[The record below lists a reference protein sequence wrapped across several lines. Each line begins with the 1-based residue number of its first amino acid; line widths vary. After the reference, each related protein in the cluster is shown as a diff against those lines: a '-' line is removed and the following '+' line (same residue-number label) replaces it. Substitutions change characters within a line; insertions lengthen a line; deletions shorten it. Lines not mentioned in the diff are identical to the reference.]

1 MRDIRPNAQLQFI
14 IQYLHWCLTPAL
26 AVFNIAQQKWTFYQT
41 SNLLSTL
48 PPGLLFVTKSAP
60 EFDFRPITVFLQGC
74 IIPSR
79 SWFGWK
85 RRSPESQKARVSVQ
99 IRKAALIKEI
109 LFRWPIGRHLSTF
122 QVSFQWF
129 LSFRE
134 APLKQRSPLIGH
146 CPNSDCFPLHSNGHS
161 GALYFRV
168 DLSKFVKSPFW

>member
-1 MRDIRPNAQLQFI
+1 MLDTSTCC
-14 IQYLHWCLTPAL
+14 IQYSSTKVNILSDFKSSFNSSSRIANCPPNRPQNLISDQSQFFFRDAL
-26 AVFNIAQQKWTFYQT
+26 YLVDHD
-41 SNLLSTL
+41 L
-48 PPGLLFVTKSAP
+48 GGRG
-60 EFDFRPITVFLQGC
+60 DHQG
-74 IIPSR
+74 
-79 SWFGWK
+79 
-85 RRSPESQKARVSVQ
+85 QKARVSVQ

-161 GALYFRV
+161 GALHFRV
-168 DLSKFVKSPFW
+168 DLSKFVKLPFW